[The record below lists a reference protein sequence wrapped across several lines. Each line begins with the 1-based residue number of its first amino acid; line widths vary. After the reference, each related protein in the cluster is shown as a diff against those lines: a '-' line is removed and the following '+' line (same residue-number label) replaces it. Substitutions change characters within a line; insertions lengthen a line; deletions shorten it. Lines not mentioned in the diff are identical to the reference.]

1 MQEEFSAKLTGRFV
15 DDDDIVRTGRAM
27 LELDGFNM
35 LHLPIPDGYK
45 EQLDDLFGKAG
56 VSAEAA
62 KKSASAAG
70 ASAADAK
77 KSETAAASSASSA
90 KTSASGAASSAS
102 SASSS
107 EKKAADSA
115 RAAASAQDSV
125 AASSSLAQESAAKAG
140 VSEKAAASSASS
152 ASTDASKAA
161 TSEKNAAAS
170 ASSAKADADR
180 VSKVAESTS
189 WNGDKLTVNG
199 KTSPSLTGPK
209 GDVGPRGA
217 TGPRGETGP
226 QGLKGDPGPKG
237 DVGPVGARGATG
249 PRGETGPIGPIG
261 PKGAD
266 GKDGVTTWDAIN
278 NKPSTFPPSS
288 HKHQMA
294 DISDLP
300 EVSYLNRGQTIAR
313 RLVDGQVRV
322 GEPKDSDHAA
332 SKRYV
337 DTTAA
342 AAGNSGQLFFGYWN
356 TVGKG
361 NSLFIAT
368 PRLMGKVEF
377 KSSFTGAG
385 NTLVMPVVYD
395 NTGSVVHA
403 DVDSWRATSFY
414 HFGPYQYGRGTT
426 THSLTLPAGYWID
439 GIVIGGWDGDSALRT
454 LDFTAERVAPVQST
468 AAEYSAVQAFELR
481 ADKSL
486 GGRLVKSDGNGR
498 ITVHD
503 DMFANYPDAVV
514 NKRYV
519 DTTADGKADKS
530 HKHTMSDVSDMPLVR
545 QAATSNTIVQRY
557 SNGSIAVPD
566 TPPSANSA
574 APKSYV
580 DSRIQ
585 VVSSLPS
592 KPASDVLYVITE

>member
-209 GDVGPRGA
+209 GDVGPRGE
-217 TGPRGETGP
+217 TGPRGEAGP

-278 NKPSTFPPSS
+278 NKPSTFPPQD
-288 HKHQMA
+288 HKHVSA
-294 DISDLP
+294 DISDSI
-300 EVSYLNRGQTIAR
+300 SYFGSPGYGDKIVKTRDDGHLHDGIDPAEDNHLARKGYVDKVGNQKANKSHTHKVADITDIPAIDYRATGGAIVKRLSSGQIIVPDTP
-313 RLVDGQVRV
+313 DGNGV
-322 GEPKDSDHAA
+322 AA
-332 SKRYV
+332 SKKYV
-337 DTTAA
+337 DDTAFPLYIVKIGGNEDLNSYTKTGVYHQNMNA
-342 AAGNSGQLFFGYWN
+342 NVSSGTNYPSRLAGLLEVFNPESQMTYQRYTEFGSSNKVWTRGLY
-356 TVGKG
+356 GKTW
-361 NSLFIAT
+361 S
-368 PRLMGKVEF
+368 PWKMSEQ
-377 KSSFTGAG
+377 AG
-385 NTLVMPVVYD
+385 HTH
-395 NTGSVVHA
+395 TSA
-403 DVDSWRATSFY
+403 DVSD
-414 HFGPYQYGRGTT
+414 
-426 THSLTLPAGYWID
+426 
-439 GIVIGGWDGDSALRT
+439 
-454 LDFTAERVAPVQST
+454 
-468 AAEYSAVQAFELR
+468 AVEAYVLK
-481 ADKSL
+481 A
-486 GGRLVKSDGNGR
+486 DGNNANRLIRSDSRGR
-498 ITVHD
+498 ITVQDAHFED
-503 DMFANYPDAVV
+503 TDTAVV
-514 NKRYV
+514 NR
-519 DTTADGKADKS
+519 
-530 HKHTMSDVSDMPLVR
+530 R
-545 QAATSNTIVQRY
+545 
-557 SNGSIAVPD
+557 
-566 TPPSANSA
+566 
-574 APKSYV
+574 YV

-592 KPASDVLYVITE
+592 RPASDVLYVITE